1 MCVCVCVVVP
11 EVYGRDSRCF
21 EHVWTRDSD
30 SVTGAGDA
38 DRSGRGGGGGG
49 RMEMG
54 GDAGC
59 YRHRCSKRRV
69 ILSVAGQ
76 ELRCRVAGQKVRG
89 CLESQVRDER

>member
-1 MCVCVCVVVP
+1 MCVVVP

-21 EHVWTRDSD
+21 EHVWKRDSD

-38 DRSGRGGGGGG
+38 DRGGGGGGGGGG
-49 RMEMG
+49 RVGMGGMG

-59 YRHRCSKRRV
+59 YRHKCSGRRV

-89 CLESQVRDER
+89 CLES